1 VVQWASKNLLGGNPV
16 KGHNK
21 IILVLINAI
30 VFIGA
35 GVTLIDQIDAYG
47 QSKAK
52 INLYQEGVRDP
63 FLLPTGIHL
72 LLKNDTALGM
82 REIPS
87 KKETEPGDIPSS
99 PLKVNA
105 ILISDHIR
113 LALIDHHIVT
123 VGDSIQDKKI
133 LEIKTD
139 RVILGQ
145 GDQRKTLLLSQSP
158 VLLTVE
164 KK

>member
-1 VVQWASKNLLGGNPV
+1 VVQGSNKNLLGGNSV

-21 IILVLINAI
+21 IILVLIIAI

-35 GVTLIDQIDAYG
+35 RVTLIDQIEAYG

-52 INLYQEGVRDP
+52 ISLYQEGVRDP

-72 LLKNDTALGM
+72 LSKNDTALGM
-82 REIPS
+82 RGIPS
-87 KKETEPGDIPSS
+87 KKETEPGNIPSS

-123 VGDSIQDKKI
+123 VGDSIQDKKV

-164 KK
+164 EK